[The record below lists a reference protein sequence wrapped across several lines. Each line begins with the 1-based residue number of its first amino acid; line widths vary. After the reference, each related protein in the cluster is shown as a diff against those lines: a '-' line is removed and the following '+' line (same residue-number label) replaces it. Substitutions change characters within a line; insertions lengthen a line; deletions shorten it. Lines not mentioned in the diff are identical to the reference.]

1 MTLRGIIY
9 RLSLSRSFKPI
20 RLKQGGH
27 NYSTTA
33 VVSTEP
39 VRVVLENGLPQFYI
53 PLPSRRE
60 ICLFTVKPLQHT
72 VGDLASFIMAEDH
85 GVDHVAFI
93 NKNGNRIA
101 KSNSVAD
108 LLGSDF
114 QIVINEDRFNVD
126 SSAIVSRFDSSG
138 SEQLADIRM
147 LITRLA
153 TTINADEFQ
162 LKQQRELERRIED
175 VCSHLQSLEEK
186 KSQLSLDAARRTR
199 TLTWLGLG
207 AMGLQFG
214 LLARL
219 TWWEYSWDIMEP
231 KKSQLSLD
239 AARRTRTLTWLGL
252 GAMGLQFGLLARL
265 TWWEYSW
272 DIMEP
277 VTYFVGYGTSMALY
291 AYYVVTRQSYEFPQ
305 VFNREYLKR
314 FYKVADKTEFDVNR
328 YNDLREQL
336 AQLKSELC
344 RLRDPLLC
352 NLPLQQTGYL
362 IPEKAE
368 EAIARGPGVQSNG
381 LNFTSKR

>member
-1 MTLRGIIY
+1 MTLRGIVY

-20 RLKQGGH
+20 RLKQDGR
-27 NYSTTA
+27 NYSTTT
-33 VVSTEP
+33 VTSTEP
-39 VRVVLENGLPQFYI
+39 VRVKLENGLPQFYI

-60 ICLFTVKPLQHT
+60 ICMFTVKPLQHT

-93 NKNGNRIA
+93 NKSGNRIA

-126 SSAIVSRFDSSG
+126 SSAIVSRFDASG
-138 SEQLADIRM
+138 SQQLADVRM

-153 TTINADEFQ
+153 TTINVDEFQ

-186 KSQLSLDAARRTR
+186 KSQLSMDAARRTR
-199 TLTWLGLG
+199 
-207 AMGLQFG
+207 M
-214 LLARL
+214 
-219 TWWEYSWDIMEP
+219 
-231 KKSQLSLD
+231 
-239 AARRTRTLTWLGL
+239 LTWLGL

-314 FYKVADKTEFDVNR
+314 FYKVADKNEFDVNR

-368 EAIARGPGVQSNG
+368 EAIARGPGIQSNG
-381 LNFTSKR
+381 LNYTPKR